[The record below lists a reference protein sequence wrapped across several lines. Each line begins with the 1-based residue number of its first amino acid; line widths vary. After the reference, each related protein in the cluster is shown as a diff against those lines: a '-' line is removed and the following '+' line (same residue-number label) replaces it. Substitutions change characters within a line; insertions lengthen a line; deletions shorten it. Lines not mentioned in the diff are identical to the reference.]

1 MSDLGAVY
9 HDQGKDA
16 LAEPLLIKALELRR
30 RVLGPANPD
39 SLTTMGLLA
48 EVELQEQ
55 KCADAEPLLRE
66 AVDTTVKTRPDSWN
80 RYYFQGLLG
89 ASLAGQKRFAEAEP
103 LLVSSREGMLQ
114 RQATVAADN
123 LSRVLQAGQRIVE
136 LYESWG
142 KLGKAAEWRQKVQA
156 K

>member
-1 MSDLGAVY
+1 
-9 HDQGKDA
+9 
-16 LAEPLLIKALELRR
+16 
-30 RVLGPANPD
+30 
-39 SLTTMGLLA
+39 MGLLA